1 MKYSLLALL
10 LCTAIFVKAQTIGLN
25 ENIPST
31 AYYQGI
37 IQDEQSA
44 IDFAS
49 TLVSGP
55 AIIVLYASKTSLTGK
70 HFHFVQKV
78 NGYDVYHGQLAIHTD
93 HYGRITLIQ
102 NGLVD
107 VTGIEINT
115 HSQTNRNSSEYSWI
129 KERGN
134 WVLAKWELANA
145 VYGQWHLKYDGHIL
159 AERSSKLFNAIQ
171 DSTIHAQV
179 FLINPLTSAGR
190 KYGSPYIDSS
200 DLDVP
205 VLNAERKWVE
215 MKAEYKNG
223 KFWLNARRYGFG
235 NVSDPVTPKTYS
247 LNDTFS
253 FMRSMTEF
261 EDVNAFYH
269 ITAYSKQVEDL
280 GFGNLL
286 PDSLLIDAHAYNGAD
301 LSSFNFEVN
310 PLELEFG
317 EGGVDDAEDGE
328 VVVHE
333 FGHALSYQAS
343 PLNVEGKERQA
354 MEEGNCDYFST
365 SYSRQFSDYG
375 WKEIFNWDGHNPFW
389 NGIKTGVSKM
399 YPDDLTNSTNDDRA
413 LWSSPL
419 MCIYDNLG
427 KGIADTLVL
436 EHLFY
441 QTKNT
446 TMPQMALA
454 ILSIDS
460 MLWNKKYYTDIKE
473 CFVQYGILKWGTTVS
488 SDLLDNET
496 IKVINSYGFANN
508 SSELLVKSSGGDD
521 MIVRLYNLAGQ
532 LLYFNSGKDE
542 IKINP
547 LEFTSG
553 IYVLNI
559 QQKDVN
565 LSVKLIKQ

>member
-10 LCTAIFVKAQTIGLN
+10 LSTAIFVQAQTSERH
-25 ENIPST
+25 ENSPST
-31 AYYQGI
+31 TYVEGI
-37 IQDEQSA
+37 ISDKQKA
-44 IDFAS
+44 IEFAS
-49 TLVSGP
+49 TLVNGP
-55 AIIVLYASKTSLTGK
+55 SRTVLYASKTSLTGN

-93 HYGRITLIQ
+93 HNGRIVLIQ

-107 VTGIEINT
+107 VTGIEISANA
-115 HSQTNRNSSEYSWI
+115 QTADNSSEYTWI
-129 KERGN
+129 MDRGF
-134 WVLAKWELANA
+134 WVLARWELADA
-145 VYGQWHLKYDGHIL
+145 VYGRWHLKYDGHIL

-171 DSTIHAQV
+171 DSTVHAQV
-179 FLINPLTSAGR
+179 FLVNPLNSAGK

-223 KFWLNARRYGFG
+223 KFWLNASRYGFG
-235 NVSDPVTPKTYS
+235 NVSDPVTPKTFS

-269 ITAYSKQVEDL
+269 ITAYSKHVEDL

-343 PLNVEGKERQA
+343 PLNVEGKQRQA

-365 SYSRQFSDYG
+365 SYSRQYSDFG
-375 WKEIFNWDGHNPFW
+375 WKQIFNWDGHNPFW
-389 NGIKTGVSKM
+389 SGIETGVSKM

-419 MCIYDNLG
+419 MCIYDKLG

-488 SDLLDNET
+488 SELIDNEG
-496 IKVINSYGFANN
+496 IKVLNSNGFANN
-508 SSELLVKSSGGDD
+508 TSELVVQSNKGDEMLVQ
-521 MIVRLYNLAGQ
+521 LYNLAGQ
-532 LLYFNSGKDE
+532 LLYSNSGINE

-547 LEFTSG
+547 LEFSSG